1 LISVLL
7 PFRDAAPTIA
17 EALEST
23 LADLDDADEVIAVD
37 DRSTDGGARIV
48 ERIAGRDRR
57 VVSLRSSGEGIV
69 PALRTGL
76 ASSRGDLV
84 ARMDADDVVL
94 PGRFATSLALF
105 DADPSLAVAA
115 VRVEPFGEVTEGI
128 AHYIE
133 WQNAIL
139 TKEDHAA
146 SMFVESPIT
155 HPSVTIR
162 RDALEAAG
170 GFGDPPWPEDWD
182 LWLRLNERSFAIAK
196 APAVHLRWRRH
207 ARTLTTNDAR
217 YSMVSMLACRAHY
230 LARRLG
236 DRPFA
241 IWGAGQTGRR
251 LARALEAHDKRPL
264 FFIDID
270 PRKKTAR
277 DRPVVPPEEGLARNV
292 LIVVAVGQRG
302 ARDIVRARIAGDHI
316 LT

>member
-1 LISVLL
+1 VISVLL
-7 PFRDAAPTIA
+7 PYRDAASTIE

-23 LADLDDADEVIAVD
+23 LSDLDSGDEVLAVD
-37 DRSTDGGARIV
+37 DRSTDEGARIV
-48 ERIAGRDRR
+48 ERIAARDRR
-57 VVSLRSSGEGIV
+57 LVPLRSSGEGIV
-69 PALRTGL
+69 PALQAAL
-76 ASSRGDLV
+76 AASRGDLV
-84 ARMDADDVVL
+84 ARMDGDDIVL
-94 PGRFATSLALF
+94 PGRFAASRALF

-133 WQNAIL
+133 WQNGIL
-139 TKEDHAA
+139 TKKEHAA
-146 SMFVESPIT
+146 SILVESPIT

-162 RDALEAAG
+162 RDALAAVG
-170 GFGDPPWPEDWD
+170 GFTDPPWPEDWD
-182 LWLRLNERSFAIAK
+182 LWLRLSERSFAIAK

-207 ARTLTTNDAR
+207 ARTLTTTDAR
-217 YSMVSMLACRAHY
+217 YSMESMVACRAHY

-251 LARALEAHDKRPL
+251 LARALETHDKRPL

-270 PRKKTAR
+270 PKKRMAR
-277 DRPVVPPEEGLARNV
+277 DRPVLPPEEGLGRGV
-292 LIVVAVGQRG
+292 SIVVAVGQRG